1 MRSPEFFFYII
12 DVNPSIAQLLVVGLN
27 IGDGYQ
33 DYEGFE
39 VEVDIKV
46 IEVRFENVG
55 GCQGNAC

>member
-1 MRSPEFFFYII
+1 MQVR
-12 DVNPSIAQLLVVGLN
+12 LN

>member
-1 MRSPEFFFYII
+1 MYIR
-12 DVNPSIAQLLVVGLN
+12 ALQVGLI

-33 DYEGFE
+33 DYEDFE

-55 GCQGNAC
+55 GCQCNAC

>member
-1 MRSPEFFFYII
+1 M
-12 DVNPSIAQLLVVGLN
+12 QVGLN

-46 IEVRFENVG
+46 IEVRY
-55 GCQGNAC
+55 

>member
-1 MRSPEFFFYII
+1 MYIR
-12 DVNPSIAQLLVVGLN
+12 ALQVGLN

-33 DYEGFE
+33 DFEGFE

-55 GCQGNAC
+55 GCKGNACYVDIRIMKHEIITLY

>member
-1 MRSPEFFFYII
+1 MYIR
-12 DVNPSIAQLLVVGLN
+12 ALQVGLN

-46 IEVRFENVG
+46 IEVMLEMTVDVKVKHVRWTSG
-55 GCQGNAC
+55 

>member
-1 MRSPEFFFYII
+1 MGIKI
-12 DVNPSIAQLLVVGLN
+12 MKA
-27 IGDGYQ
+27 
-33 DYEGFE
+33 FE

>member
-1 MRSPEFFFYII
+1 MQVE
-12 DVNPSIAQLLVVGLN
+12 LN

-39 VEVDIKV
+39 VDITV
-46 IEVRFENVG
+46 IVVRFEKVC

>member
-1 MRSPEFFFYII
+1 MYIR
-12 DVNPSIAQLLVVGLN
+12 ALQVVLH

-46 IEVRFENVG
+46 IEVRFENVD